1 MMTPA
6 AADQTPSLKRSS
18 RSQSEGRLR
27 LSPLSLGHLVLGSD
41 RPVVQFIPGPTLI
54 RLACVLPAAAVV
66 YGFLRYDVVLWL
78 AAFYGAA
85 LAGFSVAEARRVVQV
100 IRQVRIRRSLPVAVG
115 RGLPFRI
122 HWTLSC
128 GNDED
133 ALNGPLSG
141 EFRDVLP
148 SAASPAFVRLP
159 FTVTAGQSS
168 VALEQEFRIAQR
180 GKHSFGPAWIRFHGR
195 RRLVEVQAVWD
206 LPGEIKV
213 LPERFA
219 SRDELLKEE
228 GAEQL
233 LLDRKIR
240 TRQHGPGAEFESLH
254 EFRDGDDP
262 RKIDWRATGRMRR
275 PVVRRYQVERHRD
288 VMIVIDSG
296 RLMGTDAERGT
307 KLDCAVDAA
316 LILARTVLV
325 GGDRCGIAA
334 YDDDLRSYVPPVSG
348 KPSLQTLVGAVYDL
362 RSEFRES
369 NFSAVFAA
377 LQTKQAKRSLIVVLS
392 DVVESE
398 TSAGL
403 RTSLNVLGRRHVV
416 LFAALR
422 TPALRKLLSRP
433 INDFDDAAEH
443 AVAYRL
449 LRDRRRTIQSMRH
462 GGIHVLDVEPDRLT
476 VPLVNRFLDLRS
488 RDLL

>member
-1 MMTPA
+1 MTTNVA
-6 AADQTPSLKRSS
+6 AADRTPALKRSS
-18 RSQSEGRLR
+18 RSQAEGVLR
-27 LSPLSLGHLVLGSD
+27 RGRR
-41 RPVVQFIPGPTLI
+41 RPIVQFIPGPRLI
-54 RLACVLPAAAVV
+54 RLACGLPVAAVA

-78 AAFYGAA
+78 ACLYGAA
-85 LAGFSVAEARRVVQV
+85 LAGFCVAEARRVLNV
-100 IRQVRIRRSLPVAVG
+100 IRQVRVRRSLPLAVG

-122 HWTLSC
+122 TWSLSR
-128 GNDED
+128 GADD
-133 ALNGPLSG
+133 VPAIDSLSG

-148 SAASPAFVRLP
+148 QATLPTFLRLP
-159 FTVTAGQSS
+159 FTIPAGESS
-168 VALEQEFRIAQR
+168 ITMERELRITRR
-180 GKHSFGPAWIRFHGR
+180 GKQAFGPAWIRFHGR
-195 RRLVEVQAVWD
+195 RRLVDVQATWD
-206 LPGEIKV
+206 LPGELKV

-288 VMIVIDSG
+288 VMIVLDCG

-316 LILARTVLV
+316 LILARTVLD

-334 YDDDLRSYVPPVSG
+334 YDDDLRGYVPPMSG
-348 KPSLQTLVGAVYDL
+348 RPSLQTLVDAVYDL
-362 RSEFRES
+362 NSEFRES
-369 NFSAVFAA
+369 NFSALFAA
-377 LQTKQAKRSLIVVLS
+377 LQSKQAKRSLIVVLS

-403 RTSLNVLGRRHVV
+403 RSSLYVLGRRHVV

-422 TPALRKLLSRP
+422 TPALGKLLNRP
-433 INDFDDAAEH
+433 MNDFDEAAEH

-462 GGIHVLDVEPDRLT
+462 GGIHVLDVEPDQMT